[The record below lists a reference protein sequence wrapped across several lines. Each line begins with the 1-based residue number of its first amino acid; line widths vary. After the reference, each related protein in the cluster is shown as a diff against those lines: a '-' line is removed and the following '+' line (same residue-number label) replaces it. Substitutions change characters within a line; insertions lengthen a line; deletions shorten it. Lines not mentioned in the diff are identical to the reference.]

1 VSFELHVEY
10 VFDAPPEVV
19 FDAFT
24 DPTAQKAWWGLKGGD
39 PVTAESHLWVGGSW
53 NTVWG
58 PPGEEFRDESVF
70 QAVERPHHLA
80 MASTLTGPDGAV
92 LNTESETRFEEEDG
106 KTRLTVVA
114 TGYPTALVRDMF
126 QNGLLKALA
135 LLDEHVVRPRTQ

>member
-24 DPTAQKAWWGLKGGD
+24 DTGVQKEWWGLESGE
-39 PVTAESHLWVGGSW
+39 PVAAESHLWVGGSW

-58 PPGEEFRDESVF
+58 PPGEQFRDESVF

-80 MASTLTGPDGAV
+80 IASTLTGPDGAV
-92 LNTESETRFEEEDG
+92 LNTETETRFVEEDG
-106 KTRLTVVA
+106 KTRLTVLA

-126 QNGLLKALA
+126 QNGLLRALA
-135 LLDEHVVRPRTQ
+135 LLDERVVQKRT